1 MTDYL
6 SCLQQVAERKISEAV
21 EKGELDNL
29 PGKGR
34 PLELDDDSHIPPE
47 LRMAYRILKNS
58 GHVSPEVEQR
68 KEIANIK
75 DLLEE
80 CEDEQTLY
88 RQIQKLNLLITK
100 MNEQRRQPI
109 SLEESQVYYRKV
121 VERIKV
127 KKRSSKANGE
137 T

>member
-6 SCLQQVAERKISEAV
+6 SCLQQIAERKISEAV

-58 GHVSPEVEQR
+58 GHISPEVEQR

-88 RQIQKLNLLITK
+88 RQIQKLNLMITK

>member
-1 MTDYL
+1 MSDYL
-6 SCLQQVAERKISEAV
+6 SCLQQIAERKVSEAV
-21 EKGELDNL
+21 QNGELDSL
-29 PGKGR
+29 PGMGR

-47 LRMAYRILKNS
+47 LRMAHRILKNS
-58 GHVSPEVEQR
+58 GHISPEVEQR

-88 RQIQKLNLLITK
+88 RQIQKLNLMITK
-100 MNEQRRQPI
+100 MNEQRRMPV
-109 SLEESQVYYRKV
+109 SLEESQVYYQKV
-121 VERIKV
+121 LERIKV
-127 KKRSSKANGE
+127 KKRTAQAGKA